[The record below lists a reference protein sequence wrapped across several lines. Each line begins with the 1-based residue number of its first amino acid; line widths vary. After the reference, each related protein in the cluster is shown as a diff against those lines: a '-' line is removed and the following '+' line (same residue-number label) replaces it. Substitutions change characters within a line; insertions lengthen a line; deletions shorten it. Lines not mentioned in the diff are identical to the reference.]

1 MDWPHGALIR
11 RVCLDCLVA
20 CSLGQ
25 TLRPSDDWVRLNNL
39 AAAQLD
45 NREGEK
51 AVEAAGRAVAILET
65 ALTDK
70 ASDAAAVR
78 ELRASLA
85 VAQRN
90 LARAHLLAGAYDS
103 VGRDLKD
110 RLSDD
115 VGDGAAQY
123 LTGLALL
130 KAKQA
135 EGAAARLA
143 DAVRLD
149 PFGAVPRFQLAQALE
164 AAGRHE
170 EALARLQETVRLDPL
185 HASAH
190 YQLALAARKAND
202 MDRFKTHMAEFMR
215 IRATL
220 GEGAT
225 AAPVLE
231 QCRHTWAEYLP
242 VEALG
247 SGAQVAP
254 PDLRFVDAG
263 VRFFQEAEA
272 AQADAAAVLALR
284 GDGGYDLT
292 TMNLRN
298 GANALLLSTSV
309 QAHESGIRSRP
320 IVLKALP
327 SAADERERK
336 PADEKGAA
344 QPPAKS
350 GTAAAN
356 RLCAADFFD
365 LLPEGTRFD
374 PRKHA
379 LPDLL
384 LLRNGVLKLYLAEAR
399 DRFLDV
405 TSTALSAEVASSAA
419 SGKITC
425 AAWADLEHDGDLD
438 LILGS
443 TRSAQIL
450 QNNGDGRFVDAT
462 AQMGFAAAEF
472 EVDRPV
478 LGILAADLDRNAGV
492 DVLFLR
498 GDRPTMTFMNQ
509 RAGRFAPEDGPI
521 PTLPPAELGAIAD
534 LDFDGYPDV
543 ILAASGALRICRI
556 KAARRDAIPLP
567 ENERPTALTLL
578 DADNDGRVEIL
589 LATEPKSSPSDP
601 TAPDPRPSAARP
613 SLHLFRMMGSG
624 QWVDMAK
631 EWGLSSEST
640 PLVHELIPA
649 DLDGDA
655 DTDLLLIT
663 GDGRLR
669 ILANDGGHHHGQI
682 KLLPIPTKTNPSG
695 YGAFAEL
702 FAGTRRA
709 SRIIDG
715 PAVEL
720 GLGGQSAIDALRVT
734 WTNGVV
740 ESFIQP
746 PMARVIE
753 IEERNVPTG
762 SCPFL
767 YAWDGSNFRFI
778 TDLLGNSPVGLPLSR
793 EVLLPADPDEIVEI
807 GPAPFFPANEA
818 GRLELEITSE
828 FREVLYLDEARL
840 IAVDHPANA
849 EVHPTDKIMPPPFP
863 PSEIW
868 ALGRSRS
875 LLSAQGDDGV
885 DRTKAVAALDG
896 RFCKP
901 PPPLTPQLRGMGRP
915 LILTLDFGS
924 PASDASSSSN
934 FSPSSNSSHPS
945 SITPGAKASDRPLI
959 LALTGWLQYGD
970 ASAQIALSQNGS
982 VRVVPPFL
990 EVEEPGGGWN
1000 RLSAIVGMPAG
1011 KTKTILV
1018 DLGGEV
1024 AKELP
1029 LGWRRLRLTTS
1040 FEIRWD
1046 RIALFERLPQ
1056 ITANTHVAP
1065 LTEATLHFR
1074 GFSRLHN
1081 AQPDGPLVPIYDET
1095 HSSPPWGTAVEGW
1108 CTPLGDVASLIER
1121 RDGRLA
1127 VINGGDAI
1135 RLEVDVAMLPP
1146 IPQGRSR
1153 TYFLYT
1159 VGWDKD
1165 ADHNVVTGD
1174 RVEPYPGQEEMDPA
1188 EQEAWQRGQTR
1199 WVPLDRFSR

>member
-1 MDWPHGALIR
+1 MRMEWPHGTLIR
-11 RVCLDCLVA
+11 RVCLGCFVA

-25 TLRPSDDWVRLNNL
+25 TLGPSDDWVRLNNL

-51 AVEAAGRAVAILET
+51 AVEAAGRAVAALET
-65 ALTDK
+65 ALADK
-70 ASDAAAVR
+70 AGDAAAVR
-78 ELRASLA
+78 ELRTSLA

-103 VGRDLKD
+103 VSRDLKD

-115 VGDGAAQY
+115 VGDGAARY

-135 EGAAARLA
+135 EEAAARLA

-149 PFGAVPRFQLAQALE
+149 PFEAAPRFQLAQALE

-202 MDRFKTHMAEFMR
+202 VDRFKAHMAEFMR
-215 IRATL
+215 IRAIL

-231 QCRHTWAEYLP
+231 QCQHTRAEYLP
-242 VEALG
+242 AEALG
-247 SGAQVAP
+247 SGVPVAP
-254 PDLRFVDAG
+254 SKLRFVDAG

-272 AQADAAAVLALR
+272 VRADAAAVLALR

-292 TMNLRN
+292 TILLRD
-298 GANALLLSTSV
+298 GADALLLSTSV
-309 QAHESGIRSRP
+309 QTHEAGIRSRP
-320 IVLKALP
+320 IILKALQ
-327 SAADERERK
+327 SAADEQEKK
-336 PADEKGAA
+336 PADGEDVA
-344 QPPAKS
+344 QPPAES
-350 GTAAAN
+350 RTAAAG
-356 RLCAADFFD
+356 RLYVGDFFD
-365 LLPEGTRFD
+365 PLPEGTRFD

-384 LLRNGVLKLYLAEAR
+384 LLRNGELKLYLAEAR

-405 TSTALSAEVASSAA
+405 TSTALPAGIASGET

-443 TRSAQIL
+443 TRKAQIL

-472 EVDRPV
+472 EADRPV

-498 GDRPTMTFMNQ
+498 GDRPTMIFMNQ
-509 RAGRFAPEDGPI
+509 RAGRFAREDGST
-521 PTLPPAELGAIAD
+521 PTLPSADLGAIAD

-567 ENERPTALTLL
+567 ENERLTALTLL

-589 LATEPKSSPSDP
+589 LATEPKPSASDP
-601 TAPDPRPSAARP
+601 TAPNPRPSAARP

-624 QWVDMAK
+624 SWVDMAK
-631 EWGLSSEST
+631 EWGLSSEGAS
-640 PLVHELIPA
+640 LVHELIPA

-669 ILANDGGHHHGQI
+669 ILANDGGHRNGQI

-695 YGAFAEL
+695 HGAFAEL
-702 FAGTRRA
+702 FAGTRHS

-715 PAVEL
+715 PVVEL
-720 GLGGQSAIDALRVT
+720 GLGGQSVIDALRVT

-740 ESFIQP
+740 ESLIQP

-807 GPAPFFPANEA
+807 GPASSFPANEA

-840 IAVDHPANA
+840 IAVDHPANV

-863 PSEIW
+863 PSEVW
-868 ALGRSRS
+868 ALGRLRS

-885 DRTKAVAALDG
+885 DRTEAVAALDG
-896 RFCKP
+896 RFCEP

-924 PASDASSSSN
+924 PASDPS
-934 FSPSSNSSHPS
+934 SPSNPSDPSLSSPIS
-945 SITPGAKASDRPLI
+945 PGAKVSDRPLI

-982 VRVVPPFL
+982 VRVAPPFL

-1000 RLSAIVGMPAG
+1000 RLSPIVGMPAG

-1056 ITANTHVAP
+1056 TTANTHVA
-1065 LTEATLHFR
+1065 LITKAILRFR

-1081 AQPDGPLVPIYDET
+1081 AQPDGPLVPIYEET
-1095 HSSPPWGTAVEGW
+1095 HSSPPWRTAVEGW
-1108 CTPLGDVASLIER
+1108 CTPFGDVASLIER

-1127 VINGGDAI
+1127 VINGGDAV
-1135 RLEVDVAMLPP
+1135 RLGVDVAILPP

-1174 RVEPYPGQEEMDPA
+1174 RVEPYPGQEGMDLA

-1199 WVPLDRFSR
+1199 WVPLDRFSQ